1 MVNNIDNNSN
11 HGKQRRVSPMKWK
24 MNIWKFYSVTHA
36 YHVVCNPMSTAKL
49 DDLIELLG
57 LNPGAAVLDI
67 ACGKGEMLTR
77 LAERYE
83 VSGVGVD
90 ISPYCVEDAKRKLQ
104 ERVPVAQ
111 IKILNMDGANY
122 SPDQPFDLAMCIGA
136 SWVYQGHRG
145 TLRALRAMTKP
156 GGLVLVGEP
165 FWLKEPDEAYLA
177 AENHTRDMFGTHYE
191 NVLVG
196 EDEGLFPL
204 YTMVSNQ
211 DDWDRY
217 ETLQWYAAERY
228 ARDNPDDPDVR
239 EILVRVA
246 HSRTNYLRWGRDTLG
261 WALYLFQKVTHID

>member
-1 MVNNIDNNSN
+1 MASNIDDSKNQSRQ
-11 HGKQRRVSPMKWK
+11 KRVSSMEWK
-24 MNIWKFYSVTHA
+24 MDIRKFYSVTHA

-49 DDLIELLG
+49 DELIGLLS
-57 LNPGAAVLDI
+57 LNPGATVLDI

-77 LAERYE
+77 LAERYD

-90 ISPYCVEDAKRKLQ
+90 ISPYFVEDAKQKLQ

-111 IKILNMDGANY
+111 IEILNMDGADY
-122 SPDQPFDLAMCIGA
+122 SPDQLFDLAMCIGA
-136 SWVYQGHRG
+136 SWIYQGHRG

-165 FWLKEPDEAYLA
+165 FWLKKPDEAYLA

-217 ETLQWYAAERY
+217 ETLQWYAVERY
-228 ARDNPDDPDVR
+228 VRDNPNDPDVS
-239 EILVRVA
+239 EILVRAA
-246 HSRTNYLRWGRDTLG
+246 HGRKNYLHWGRDTLG
-261 WALYLFQKVTHID
+261 WALYLFRKVTHID

>member
-1 MVNNIDNNSN
+1 LVNNTGNNSN
-11 HGKQRRVSPMKWK
+11 HVQQRRVSSMEWK
-24 MNIWKFYSVTHA
+24 MDIWKFYSVTHA

-49 DDLIELLG
+49 DELIGLLG
-57 LNPGAAVLDI
+57 LNPGATVLDI
-67 ACGKGEMLTR
+67 ACGKAEMLTR

-90 ISPYCVEDAKRKLQ
+90 ISPYFVEDAKQKLQ

-145 TLRALRAMTKP
+145 TLRALKAMTKP

-228 ARDNPDDPDVR
+228 ARDNPDDPDIQ
-239 EILVRVA
+239 EILVREA
-246 HSRTNYLRWGRDTLG
+246 HERTNYLRWGRDTLG
-261 WALYLFQKVTHID
+261 WALYLFRKVASID

>member
-1 MVNNIDNNSN
+1 MINNIDNSKS
-11 HGKQRRVSPMKWK
+11 HSRQKRVSSMEWK

-49 DDLIELLG
+49 DELIGLLS
-57 LNPGAAVLDI
+57 LNPGATVLDI

-77 LAERYE
+77 LAERYA

-90 ISPYCVEDAKRKLQ
+90 ISPYFVEDVKQKLQ

-122 SPDQPFDLAMCIGA
+122 RPDQPFDLAMCIGA
-136 SWVYQGHRG
+136 SWIYQGHRG
-145 TLRALRAMTKP
+145 TLSALKAMTKP

-191 NVLVG
+191 NVFVG
-196 EDEGLFPL
+196 EDEGLFAL

-228 ARDNPDDPDVR
+228 ARDNPDDPDVS

-246 HSRTNYLRWGRDTLG
+246 HGRTNYLRWGRDTLG
-261 WALYLFQKVTHID
+261 WALYLFRKVTHID

>member
-1 MVNNIDNNSN
+1 ME
-11 HGKQRRVSPMKWK
+11 WK
-24 MNIWKFYSVTHA
+24 MDIWKFYSVTHA
-36 YHVVCNPMSTAKL
+36 YHVLCNPMSTAKL
-49 DDLIELLG
+49 EELIGLLE

-90 ISPYCVEDAKRKLQ
+90 ISPYFVDDAKQKLQ

-111 IKILNMDGANY
+111 IKILNMDGADY
-122 SPDQPFDLAMCIGA
+122 SSDQPFDLAMCIGA
-136 SWVYQGHRG
+136 SWIYQGHRG
-145 TLRALRAMTKP
+145 TLRALKAMTKV
-156 GGLVLVGEP
+156 GGLILVGEP

-177 AENHTRDMFGTHYE
+177 AENHMRNMFGTHYE

-217 ETLQWYAAERY
+217 ETLQWYATESY
-228 ARDNPDDPDVR
+228 ARDNPDDPDVS
-239 EILVRVA
+239 EILVRAA
-246 HSRTNYLRWGRDTLG
+246 HGRTNYLRWGRDTLG
-261 WALYLFQKVTHID
+261 WALYLFRKVAHID